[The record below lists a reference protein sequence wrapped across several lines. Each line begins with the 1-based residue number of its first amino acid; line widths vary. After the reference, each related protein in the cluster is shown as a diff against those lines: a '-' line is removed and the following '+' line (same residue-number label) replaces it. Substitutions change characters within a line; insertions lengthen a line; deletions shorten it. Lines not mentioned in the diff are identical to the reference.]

1 MDLMSL
7 GAAAGVLAVT
17 TKMGKRRPSAM
28 NLAMAAGAF
37 LLVNQLRQGA
47 VGTEGFLDPYRRLN
61 GFLDP
66 YHAPYSMP
74 VIGDQAAIGHELV

>member
-1 MDLMSL
+1 MI
-7 GAAAGVLAVT
+7 
-17 TKMGKRRPSAM
+17 

-37 LLVNQLRQGA
+37 LLVSQMRRGA

-66 YHAPYSMP
+66 YHQLPFSMP
-74 VIGDQAAIGHELV
+74 VMGDQAAIGHELL